1 MLTDYYFESINDVDL
16 NMYHCGTHDCE
27 PGHSFGPAVRDHY
40 LIHYIFQGKGFF
52 RADGITHYLEKG
64 QGFLIYP
71 DEVTYYES
79 DGDEPWSYCWAGFQG
94 LKAEKYLENANF
106 TRGNPTFNYN
116 KDNYIRDCIQNM
128 ISANEFGINREIQQ
142 VGWLYLLLSKIT
154 ESTTES
160 TFKNRDENIKEHY
173 VKKAVAFISMNYSE
187 NISINQIAH
196 HIGLDRSY
204 FCTIFKECLHISP
217 KEFLINFRINKACE
231 LMQKS
236 ELSIGDV
243 SRSVGYQ
250 DPLQFSKILKKYKG
264 ASPREYRKMQVK

>member
-1 MLTDYYFESINDVDL
+1 MLTDYYFESINDADL

-40 LIHYIFQGKGFF
+40 LIHYIFQGKGIF
-52 RADGITHYLEKG
+52 RADGITHYLNKG
-64 QGFLIYP
+64 QGFLICP
-71 DEVTYYES
+71 GEVTYYES
-79 DGDEPWSYCWAGFQG
+79 DRDEPWSYCWTGFRG
-94 LKAEKYLENANF
+94 LKANKYLENANL
-106 TRGNPTFNYN
+106 TRENSIFKYS

-128 ISANEFGINREIQQ
+128 ISANELGINREIQQ

-160 TFKNRDENIKEHY
+160 TFKNKYENIKEHY
-173 VKKAVAFISMNYSE
+173 VKKAVGFISMNYSE

-196 HIGLDRSY
+196 YIGLDRSY
-204 FCTIFKECLHISP
+204 FCSIFKECLNISP

-231 LMQKS
+231 LLQKS

-264 ASPREYRKMQVK
+264 ASPREYRKLQVK